1 MIAFTPEIVAELSPV
16 VQVRMLY
23 ADTDR
28 MGIIYHASYF
38 RYLEL
43 ARIELLRGAGLSYV
57 QLEKLG
63 LALPLVELGVRYIKP
78 AQYDDLVTINAGLSK
93 ITRVR
98 LAVQYRLVVQP
109 GDREELSEP
118 VEILTAETRH
128 CCVDRKTHRPT
139 RLPMDAYTLLHRM
152 WKGTDPA

>member
-1 MIAFTPEIVAELSPV
+1 MIAFTPEIVADLQPV
-16 VQVRMLY
+16 VQARMLY

-43 ARIELLRGAGLSYV
+43 ARIELLRKAGLSYV

-78 AQYDDLVTINAGLSK
+78 AQYDDLVTINTGISK
-93 ITRVR
+93 VTRVR

-109 GDREELSEP
+109 GDREELTEP

-128 CCVDRKTHRPT
+128 CCVDRKTNRPT
-139 RLPMDAYTLLHRM
+139 RVPMDAYTLLHRM
-152 WKGTDPA
+152 WKGTDPE